1 MLELPFFQKDS
12 DFMDFPNIF
21 KGDYRLLAIPPI
33 LLMIISL
40 FFIPQVKMGVD
51 FTGGTLISL
60 TLDHAI
66 DAEELQVELA
76 SEGLDADVRVFE
88 TAVGFKAEVEV
99 PQSENLVRA
108 EELKQEFDALL
119 PEASA
124 LEIMAETNETAVPEY
139 NAKRAEIR
147 AVANEMFSLARFD
160 ASSLEIAGMNDLDR
174 AFVQAYQQVYA
185 NYENS
190 ISEPIDK
197 HVDYTSISVQ
207 TVSPLLS
214 IHFIDKALNVVAL
227 SAILSIVFVFLF
239 FRSLVPSLAVIVG
252 AFCDIII
259 ALGAMGFFGIPLT
272 ISSFAA
278 LLMLVGYSLDTDILL
293 TMRML
298 KRKGNPREKAHDSM
312 KTGLTMSLTG
322 VIAFTSL
329 FVLASLTH
337 IPTYFEISA
346 VALAGLF
353 GDMFATWGLN
363 AVLLLWHVERREK

>member
-1 MLELPFFQKDS
+1 
-12 DFMDFPNIF
+12 MDFPNIF